1 MTGGIEG
8 VAEFMVDKG
17 LSMKLEHNK
26 ILIVD
31 DVPQNIE
38 ILNSMLKND
47 YEVYFAV
54 NGQDALNTAI
64 AVIPHLILLDI
75 MMPGMDGYEVCR
87 SLKNDPV
94 LKDIPVI
101 FITAMD
107 RAENETQGLELGAV
121 DYVTKPFNPAIV
133 KLRVKNQL
141 ELKRQRDALSFK
153 TAELHRTNAA
163 LQQANEALEERRI
176 QLENANRLLEK
187 MAIED
192 VLTGLA
198 NRRHFNQVLQA
209 EIQRGR
215 RYNDCLSLIMCDVD
229 YFKRYNDYYGH
240 MAGDQ
245 CLQAIGKMFHQIFKR
260 AGELSAR
267 YGGEEF
273 AVILPRTAPQ
283 RAHELAETLRTEIIN
298 LGIEH
303 QCSDIARCI
312 TFSIGVVSATNC
324 EERNMEWFIRAADEA
339 LYESKEEGRN
349 RVTLF
354 SHT

>member
-1 MTGGIEG
+1 
-8 VAEFMVDKG
+8 
-17 LSMKLEHNK
+17 MKLEHNK

-54 NGQDALNTAI
+54 NGQDALNTAT
-64 AVIPHLILLDI
+64 AVMPHVILLDI

-121 DYVTKPFNPAIV
+121 DYVTKPFNPTIV

-176 QLENANRLLEK
+176 QLENANRLLGK

-240 MAGDQ
+240 MVGDH
-245 CLQAIGKMFHQIFKR
+245 CLEAIGKMFHQIFKR

-283 RAHELAETLRTEIIN
+283 RAHELAETLRIEIIN

-303 QCSDIARCI
+303 QCSDVARCI

-324 EERNMEWFIRAADEA
+324 EERNMEWFIKAADEA
-339 LYESKEEGRN
+339 LYESKEKGRN
-349 RVTLF
+349 CVSLF